1 VPQERQRLRELS
13 SRLVRLHS
21 LLLDRERR
29 AYEDQHGPVGPREL
43 LHLLINDEQFAW
55 LRSLSTLMAQIDA
68 LVDAGE
74 PVAAADAQ
82 LLLRET
88 YRLLKSG
95 DSGAFQNKYRDAL
108 QESPDVVMVH
118 AGISELLRGE
128 GEPRAATS

>member
-1 VPQERQRLRELS
+1 MTRGDRQRLRELS
-13 SRLVRLHS
+13 SRLVGLHS

-29 AYEDQHGPVGPREL
+29 AYETLHGSVGAREL

-74 PVAAADAQ
+74 PLAAADAE

-95 DSGAFQNKYRDAL
+95 DSGAFHDKYRDAL
-108 QESPDVVMVH
+108 QESPDVVMAH
-118 AGISELLRGE
+118 AGISELLRRTG
-128 GEPRAATS
+128 